1 MIYRIVHIEKIRV
14 FAALSNAVRLR
25 CVYLLAKHDE
35 ICVCELVEALNISQP
50 TASKAL
56 SSLKASGLVS
66 DRRDANWIY
75 YQLKPDLPD
84 WLQTV
89 LRTVVDDLIRDKTYI
104 ADEKRFTRLVARP
117 RAVVCS

>member
-1 MIYRIVHIEKIRV
+1 MHIEKTKV
-14 FAALSNAVRLR
+14 FSLLSNAVRLR

-56 SSLKASGLVS
+56 ASLKSSGLVS

-75 YQLKPDLPD
+75 YQLKPELPE

-89 LRTVVDDLIRDKTYI
+89 LSAVVEDLTSNKTYI

-117 RAVVCS
+117 RELACP